1 MPAPLQ
7 ADSPPSFRDAV
18 TADVP
23 ALVALIES
31 AYRGEPSRAGWTT
44 EVDLLD
50 GRRTDTDDVSGV
62 ISAGDSSVLVAEI
75 DGELVGCCNVRRLA
89 DGTGY
94 FGMFAVRPG
103 LQGKGVGRALVERAE
118 LQAHQEWGC
127 STMGI
132 QVIKQRDELI
142 AWYER
147 LGYSRTGEMLPF
159 PYGDT
164 RFGIPKRED
173 LEFAVLTKQIGG
185 PN

>member
-1 MPAPLQ
+1 
-7 ADSPPSFRDAV
+7 
-18 TADVP
+18 
-23 ALVALIES
+23 
-31 AYRGEPSRAGWTT
+31 
-44 EVDLLD
+44 
-50 GRRTDTDDVSGV
+50 
-62 ISAGDSSVLVAEI
+62 
-75 DGELVGCCNVRRLA
+75 
-89 DGTGY
+89 
-94 FGMFAVRPG
+94 
-103 LQGKGVGRALVERAE
+103 
-118 LQAHQEWGC
+118 
-127 STMGI
+127 MGI